1 MDTTLRDIKPLI
13 PMHDYS
19 WILFIIALLLGGLL
33 GYYLFKRVYKETLKR
48 CKIDCE
54 KYYFHQFSNIDWS
67 NPKEA
72 AYLATRYGLIL
83 AKDRRRKELF
93 TQLRKSLEK
102 YKYKRDS
109 QTVDE
114 TTINYYNLYKQVCDE
129 SL

>member
-1 MDTTLRDIKPLI
+1 MDTALRDIKPLI
-13 PMHDYS
+13 PMYDYS
-19 WILFIIALLLGGLL
+19 WILFIIVLIAGGFL

-48 CKIDCE
+48 YKIDCE
-54 KYYFHQFSNIDWS
+54 KYYFYQFSNIDWS

-93 TQLRKSLEK
+93 TQLRRSLEK
-102 YKYKRDS
+102 YKYKRDA
-109 QTVDE
+109 QAVDE
-114 TTINYYNLYKQVCDE
+114 TTMNYYNLYKQVCDE